1 MLQLCLL
8 YHAIRSTL
16 TVERAEMDSLMAPP
30 TYFVDLKLFVMMK
43 KFINGLLLFFFLLG
57 SYAAEASYLAASDIS
72 YRCLGGNQYE
82 ITLRL
87 FRDCQG
93 IRAPNVTPVTLQSL
107 GSCSASGQNILL
119 TRVSSQSLPLLCPS
133 QASLSFCNSSNG
145 SLPGYEEIIYT
156 GVADLSAYATT
167 GCGWTISY
175 NSCCRNSAITNV
187 LNAPSTSLSISV
199 SHLPS
204 ASTFCNSSPTISSPS
219 IFLVCNNSFQNIAN
233 IMSDPDGDSLSYALA
248 TPINNGGTPVNY
260 APGFSATQPLT
271 TDPAGYQFD
280 PSTGQ
285 SSFVPTGLQGTI
297 VDVITSEY
305 RNGVLIG
312 ETRRTIQMIVINCT
326 NPNTVT
332 LDLVERFD
340 NGSWTSQGTNTTF
353 DACLG
358 ESIRFRATF
367 SDLDPND
374 TIRLAAA
381 YSTLQSSYPS
391 ATLTPTY
398 VANNQLIVEVNTTIG
413 QFGGFSIGLMDNACP
428 APHINTFG
436 FKIQPVTGCSR
447 LVGTAFLDLNN
458 NCLQDPGE
466 VIYNNYFLRLT
477 KGSTTFTIPANA
489 QGSYAMYLDTG
500 TYQIDLFSPS
510 PYHQLCPTSTSV
522 TIAPGTGSVVFDLPV
537 QITAYCPYLTVDIGA
552 PILVHCANNHY
563 TVQYCN
569 LGTVATTN
577 ANISV
582 ILDPLFVVDST
593 SHPLDS
599 QVTHTYYFT
608 IPSLGPNQ
616 CGNLH
621 IYGRLDTAC
630 DITLMGQTYCAT
642 AQIVPD
648 TICGIW
654 SGPNLEVEG
663 VCTGDSVSFRIINN
677 GDQAMS
683 RPVPYRVIEDN
694 IILHNGPSVSLNV
707 GAATPWFSYYANGS
721 TYRTE
726 ILQDPNN
733 PWNLKAS
740 ATVTGCLNPH
750 ETGRPTTGM
759 TNLFSLND
767 GLPSTSID
775 CQPSVA
781 AYDPNDKQGFP
792 IGYGLDHY
800 IERNTDLE
808 YRIRFQNTGTFS
820 ATDVVIRDTLSPHL
834 DAFSVRPQVSS
845 HAYTWRLVENN
856 ILEFTFENIM
866 LPDSGHDASG
876 SQGFIDFRIK
886 QHPNLP
892 LSTRIENT
900 AGIYFDRNPPIY
912 TNTTW
917 HTIGENFIRIM
928 DLPAVANGDK
938 TVQITAFPNPFTQ
951 MTTIRVEGRTNYQ
964 DLYLEVYN
972 AMGQLVHQTN
982 PQNGLQEVH
991 LQRHDLESGI
1001 YFYRLIGD
1009 EQVLHSGKLI
1019 AQ

>member
-1 MLQLCLL
+1 MFALSCNKTDLD
-8 YHAIRSTL
+8 RR
-16 TVERAEMDSLMAPP
+16 ERAEIDLLMAPL
-30 TYFVDLKLFVMMK
+30 TYFFDTKLLIMIKNFTR
-43 KFINGLLLFFFLLG
+43 GLLLFFFLLG
-57 SYAAEASYLAASDIS
+57 SYAAEASHIAASDIS

-93 IRAPNVTPVTLQSL
+93 IGVPNTVAVALQSL
-107 GSCSASGQNILL
+107 GSCSANSQNIPLN
-119 TRVSSQSLPLLCPS
+119 RRSSQSLPLLCPS
-133 QASLSFCNSSNG
+133 QAGLSSCNSSSG
-145 SLPGYEEIIYT
+145 SLPGYEEIVYT
-156 GVADLSAYATT
+156 GIADLSAYATA
-167 GCGWTISY
+167 GCGWTLSY
-175 NSCCRNSAITNV
+175 NSCCRNNAITNV
-187 LNAPSTSLSISV
+187 LNASSTSLNVSV

-204 ASTFCNSSPTISSPS
+204 TGTFCNSSPAVSSTP
-219 IFLVCNNSFQNIAN
+219 IFLVCDNSFQNIAN

-260 APGFSATQPLT
+260 TTGFSATQPLA
-271 TDPAGYQFD
+271 TDAAGYQFN

-285 SSFVPTGLQGTI
+285 ASFVPLGLQGTI

-305 RNGVLIG
+305 RNGVLIS
-312 ETRRTIQMIVINCT
+312 EARRSMQIIVINCA
-326 NPNTVT
+326 NQNAIT

-358 ESIRFRATF
+358 ESIRLRATF

-374 TIRLAAA
+374 TISIAAA
-381 YSTLQSSYPS
+381 YSTLQSSYPG
-391 ATLTPTY
+391 ATLSPTY
-398 VANNQLIVEVNTTIG
+398 VANNQLIVEVNMNIG
-413 QFGGFSIGLMDNACP
+413 QFGGFSIGMMDNACP
-428 APHINTFG
+428 APHISTFG
-436 FKIQPVTGCSR
+436 FKIQPTAGCTR
-447 LVGTAFLDLNN
+447 LVGTAFLDINN
-458 NCLQDPGE
+458 NCLQDTGE
-466 VIYNNYFLRLT
+466 GIYNNYFLRLT
-477 KGSTTFTIPANA
+477 KGNLTFTIPANA

-522 TIAPGTGSVVFDLPV
+522 TIAPNTGTVVFDLPI
-537 QITAYCPYLTVDIGA
+537 QITTYCPYLTVDIGA
-552 PILVHCANNHY
+552 PTLVHCANNY
-563 TVQYCN
+563 YAVQYCN
-569 LGTVATTN
+569 FGTVTTTN
-577 ANISV
+577 AQISV
-582 ILDPLFVVDST
+582 TLDPLFVIDST
-593 SHPLDS
+593 THPLDS
-599 QVTHTYYFT
+599 QVNNTYHFT
-608 IPSLGPNQ
+608 MPSLGLNQ
-616 CGNLH
+616 CGSFR
-621 IYGRLDTAC
+621 IYGQLDPAC
-630 DITLMGQTYCAT
+630 NITLMGQTYCAT

-663 VCTGDSVSFRIINN
+663 GCTGDSVSFRIINN

-683 RPVPYRVIEDN
+683 IPEPYRVIEDN
-694 IILHNGPSVSLNV
+694 IILHTGPVVSLNV
-707 GAATPWFSYYANGS
+707 GAVTPWFSFYANGS

-726 ILQDPNN
+726 IAQVAGN
-733 PWNLKAS
+733 PWNIKAS
-740 ATVTGCLNPH
+740 ATVAGCISSSTGGLPI
-750 ETGRPTTGM
+750 TGM

-767 GLPSTSID
+767 GLPSISID

-808 YRIRFQNTGTFS
+808 YRIRFQNTGTFF

-834 DAFSVRPQVSS
+834 DAFSVQPQVSS
-845 HAYTWRLVENN
+845 HAYTWRLVKNN
-856 ILEFTFENIM
+856 ILEFTFDNIM
-866 LPDSGHDASG
+866 LPDSGRDLAG

-886 QHPNLP
+886 QQPNLP

-917 HTIGENFIRIM
+917 HTIGENFIRIT
-928 DLPAVANGDK
+928 DLPAVAKGDK

-951 MTTIRVEGRTNYQ
+951 ATTIRVEGDTNYR
-964 DLYLEVYN
+964 DLQLEVYN
-972 AMGQLVHQTN
+972 AMGQLVYQTN
-982 PQNGLQEVH
+982 SPTGASAVRLERQ
-991 LQRHDLESGI
+991 DLKSGI
-1001 YFYRLIGD
+1001 YFYRLIAD
-1009 EQVLHSGKLI
+1009 NQVLHSGKLI